1 MSLDTTRNILLRLFA
16 ECGGKTFAP
25 EDWDFPLLTAKM
37 GVTAR
42 DLAYVFLRMK
52 QQYSCNL
59 NPVVA
64 ALTTYSVNDISQ
76 AFQRELSSNE

>member
-1 MSLDTTRNILLRLFA
+1 MNLDTTRNILLRLFA

-42 DLAYVFLRMK
+42 DLAYVFFAHE
-52 QQYSCNL
+52 
-59 NPVVA
+59 A
-64 ALTTYSVNDISQ
+64 AVFL
-76 AFQRELSSNE
+76 